1 MRSLMMRH
9 TRPLVSVAALTLA
22 GAAVHVP
29 AQAQAQAPAPAAA
42 YPAKQVRFIVPF
54 AAGGTIDIIGRLLAP
69 SMSKVFGQQIVVE
82 DRPGGGTVIATELV
96 VRAQADAHVIL
107 LMGPSYTI
115 NLFARKLP
123 YDTERDFAGIAR
135 LAANPLLFTAH
146 PSVPARSLKELVALA
161 RSKPG
166 ELTYATASPTGFQRL
181 AFEQFKLLSK
191 IDVVNVPYQGGA
203 PAAIAV
209 MGGHTTIN
217 FGNVSEAA
225 PYVAAGR
232 LRAIAVTSLERSD
245 VMKDVPTAHE
255 SGYPGYEATN
265 WFGAVTRV
273 GAPKSSIDRLSAEF
287 ARALDTPEVKTGLT
301 KSGLYNAYL
310 NADRYEDFL
319 RQQFRANEK
328 IVKATGMRM
337 E

>member
-1 MRSLMMRH
+1 MRLTMRLQ
-9 TRPLVSVAALTLA
+9 TLAVCSAMLA
-22 GAAVHVP
+22 GAAH
-29 AQAQAQAPAPAAA
+29 AQNFPS
-42 YPAKQVRFIVPF
+42 KQVRFVVPF

-69 SMSKVFGQQIVVE
+69 SMGKALGQQIIVE

-96 VRAQADAHVIL
+96 ARAQPDAHVLL

-123 YDTERDFAGIAR
+123 YDTERDFVGIAR
-135 LAANPLLFTAH
+135 LAANPLLYSVH
-146 PSVPARSLKELVALA
+146 PSLPVRTPKELVALA

-181 AFEQFKLLSK
+181 AAEQFKLLAK
-191 IDVVNVPYQGGA
+191 IDIVNVPYQGGA

-217 FGNVSEAA
+217 LGNVSEAA
-225 PYVAAGR
+225 TYVAAGR
-232 LRAIAVTSLERSD
+232 LRAIAVTSLTRSD
-245 VMKDVPTAHE
+245 VMKEVPTLHE

-265 WFGAVTRV
+265 WFGAVTRA
-273 GAPKSSIDRLSAEF
+273 GAPKASIDRLSSEF
-287 ARALDTPEVKTGLT
+287 ARALETPEVKTGLT

-310 NADRYEDFL
+310 NPEQYAEFL

-328 IVKATGMRM
+328 TVKATGMRM

>member
-1 MRSLMMRH
+1 MTS
-9 TRPLVSVAALTLA
+9 TRQFCTLITLITGSTALVSVAHAQTPAA
-22 GAAVHVP
+22 GAPPFP
-29 AQAQAQAPAPAAA
+29 AR
-42 YPAKQVRFIVPF
+42 QVRFVVPF

-69 SMSKVFGQQIVVE
+69 SMSKTFGQQIVVE

-96 VRAQADAHVIL
+96 ARAPADAHVLL

-135 LAANPLLFTAH
+135 LAANPLLFTVH
-146 PSVPARSLKELVALA
+146 PSLPVRTTKDLVALA
-161 RSKPG
+161 RAKPG

-181 AFEQFKLLSK
+181 AMEQFKIQAK
-191 IDVVNVPYQGGA
+191 IDIVNVPYQGGA

-217 FGNVSEAA
+217 VGNVSEAA
-225 PYVAAGR
+225 PYAATGR
-232 LRAIAVTSLERSD
+232 LRAIAVTSLQRSD
-245 VMKDVPTAHE
+245 VMKEVPTLHE
-255 SGYPGYEATN
+255 TGYPGFEATN
-265 WFGAVTRV
+265 WFGAVTRT
-273 GAPKSSIDRLSAEF
+273 GAPKASIDRLSAEF
-287 ARALDTPEVKTGLT
+287 ARALDTAEVKAGMAKLGLF
-301 KSGLYNAYL
+301 NAYL
-310 NADRYEDFL
+310 NAEQYTSYL
-319 RQQFRANEK
+319 NQQFRANEK

>member
-1 MRSLMMRH
+1 
-9 TRPLVSVAALTLA
+9 
-22 GAAVHVP
+22 
-29 AQAQAQAPAPAAA
+29 
-42 YPAKQVRFIVPF
+42 VRFIVPF

-69 SMSKVFGQQIVVE
+69 SMSKALGQQIIVE

-96 VRAQADAHVIL
+96 ARAQPDAHTLL

-123 YDTERDFAGIAR
+123 YDTERDFAAIAR
-135 LAANPLLFTAH
+135 IAANPLLFSVH
-146 PSVPARSLKELVALA
+146 PSLPVRTPRDLVALA

-166 ELTYATASPTGFQRL
+166 ELTYGTASPTGFQRL
-181 AFEQFKLLSK
+181 AAEQFKLLAK
-191 IDVVNVPYQGGA
+191 IDIVNVPYQGGA

-209 MGGHTTIN
+209 MGGHTTILL
-217 FGNVSEAA
+217 GNVSEAA
-225 PYVAAGR
+225 PYVAGGR
-232 LRAIAVTSLERSD
+232 LRAIAVTSLERSA
-245 VMKDVPTAHE
+245 VMKDVPTLHE

-265 WFGAVTRV
+265 WFGAVTRA
-273 GAPKSSIDRLSAEF
+273 GAPKASIDRLSAEF
-287 ARALDTPEVKTGLT
+287 ARALETPEVRTGLT

-310 NADRYEDFL
+310 NPERYDEFL

-328 IVKATGMRM
+328 TVKATGMRM

>member
-1 MRSLMMRH
+1 MKSN
-9 TRPLVSVAALTLA
+9 TYIILVA
-22 GAAVHVP
+22 GLFTAFANTVS
-29 AQAQAQAPAPAAA
+29 AQSTTGSAQLPSTGSGQAFPS
-42 YPAKQVRFIVPF
+42 KQIRFIVPF
-54 AAGGTIDIIGRLLAP
+54 AAGGTIDIIGRLLSP
-69 SMSKVFGQQIVVE
+69 SMGKALGQQIIVE

-96 VRAQADAHVIL
+96 ARAPADAHVLL

-123 YDTERDFAGIAR
+123 YDT
-135 LAANPLLFTAH
+135 L
-146 PSVPARSLKELVALA
+146 PARNTKELVALA
-161 RSKPG
+161 KAKPG

-181 AFEQFKLLSK
+181 AAEQFKLLAK
-191 IDVVNVPYQGGA
+191 IDIVNVPYQGGG

-209 MGGHTTIN
+209 MGGHTSIN

-232 LRAIAVTSLERSD
+232 LRAIAVTSLTRSD
-245 VMKDVPTAHE
+245 VMKEVPTLHE

-273 GAPKSSIDRLSAEF
+273 GAPKASIDRLSAEF

-310 NADRYEDFL
+310 NPERYDAFL
-319 RQQFRANEK
+319 REQFRANEK
-328 IVKATGMRM
+328 TVKATGMRM